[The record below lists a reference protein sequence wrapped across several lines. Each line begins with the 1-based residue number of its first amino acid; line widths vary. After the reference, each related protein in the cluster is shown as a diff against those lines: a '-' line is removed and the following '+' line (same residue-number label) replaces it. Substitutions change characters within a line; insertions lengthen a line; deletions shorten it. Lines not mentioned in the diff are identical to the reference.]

1 MKKNKTYIIAEVA
14 QAHDGSL
21 GMAHSYID
29 SLKNTG
35 VDALKFQMHYADYES
50 SIHEKFR
57 TKFSYQDKSRFDY
70 WKRLEFTKDQW
81 MEIKKHCDEVG
92 LDFICSVF
100 SEYSLKNL
108 IEIGGKIIKVPSGEL
123 SNHLLL
129 ERISK
134 TKKKI
139 ILSTGLSNN
148 SEIQESIRIFKKYK
162 NNISILHC
170 TSEYPTKPQSLG
182 LGQIKYLKNK
192 FKVPVGLS
200 DHSGKIYA
208 PLMAITKGAE
218 IIEAHVV
225 FDKRI
230 FGPDTN
236 SSLTVDDFKLIA
248 EGARYIEKSNN
259 NEFINKNSLSFK
271 TKLTKKIFG
280 KSLVINKNLQ
290 KGHLLK
296 MEDLSS
302 LKPEGFGLSPRYYK
316 KILLK
321 KLKRDMNKNDF
332 ISLRDVTI

>member
-1 MKKNKTYIIAEVA
+1 MKKNKTYIIAEIA

-21 GMAHSYID
+21 GMVHSYID
-29 SLKNTG
+29 SLKNIG
-35 VDALKFQMHYADYES
+35 INAIKFQMHYAEYES

-57 TKFSYQDKSRFDY
+57 TKFSYQDETRFDY

-81 MEIKKHCDEVG
+81 IEIKRHCDEVR

-100 SEYSLKNL
+100 SEFSLKTL

-129 ERISK
+129 EKISK

-148 SEIQESIRIFKKYK
+148 SEIEDSIKILKKHK

-170 TSEYPTKPQSLG
+170 TSEYPTKPQTLG
-182 LGQIKYLKNK
+182 LEQIKYLKNK

-200 DHSGKIYA
+200 DHSGKIFS

-230 FGPDTN
+230 FGPDTS
-236 SSLTVDDFKLIA
+236 SSLTINDFKLIV
-248 EGARYIEKSNN
+248 EGAKYIESSHKKH
-259 NEFINKNSLSFK
+259 INKNSLSLK
-271 TKLTKKIFG
+271 TKLTKKTFG
-280 KSLVINKNLQ
+280 KSLVVNRNLQ
-290 KGHLLK
+290 KGHVLK
-296 MEDLSS
+296 TDDLTS
-302 LKPEGFGLSPRYYK
+302 LKPEGYGLSPKYYK
-316 KILLK
+316 KILSK
-321 KLKRDMNKNDF
+321 KLKRNMKKHDF
-332 ISLRDVTI
+332 ILMRDVSN